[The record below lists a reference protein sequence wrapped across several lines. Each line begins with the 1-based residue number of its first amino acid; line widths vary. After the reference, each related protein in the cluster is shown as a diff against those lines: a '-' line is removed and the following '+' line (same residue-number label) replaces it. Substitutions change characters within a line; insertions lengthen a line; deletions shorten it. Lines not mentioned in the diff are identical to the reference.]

1 MNENMNATQKFRREY
16 RDRRRTY
23 RNVGENVNPLRRK
36 RINPLVERNSSNQ
49 KETLMK
55 HVARSIC
62 LAAFC
67 AGTVLAEYEI
77 LLRLGG
83 VFVALAT
90 AFALAVVSGALY
102 RAPEADE
109 RAHGLH
115 VDSVIGPPG
124 FLRRIRP
131 FQRQMRRG
139 WT

>member
-1 MNENMNATQKFRREY
+1 
-16 RDRRRTY
+16 
-23 RNVGENVNPLRRK
+23 
-36 RINPLVERNSSNQ
+36 
-49 KETLMK
+49 MK

-62 LAAFC
+62 LGAFC

-83 VFVALAT
+83 VFVVLAT
-90 AFALAVVSGALY
+90 AFALAVVLGALY

-109 RAHGLH
+109 RANGLH

-124 FLRRIRP
+124 FFHRIRL